1 MWSRRST
8 RSRQRALQKDGER
21 GGHGYRMRR
30 AFINDIG
37 LMTIEFSSRIR
48 PTQDVL
54 VRELDG
60 EAVLLNL
67 DSESYYGL
75 NQVGARMWA
84 LVMESDS
91 IQAAYEVLANEYEV
105 EAKTLKDDL
114 RTQIEEWIEHGLAH
128 IDIE

>member
-1 MWSRRST
+1 
-8 RSRQRALQKDGER
+8 
-21 GGHGYRMRR
+21 
-30 AFINDIG
+30 
-37 LMTIEFSSRIR
+37 MTIEFSSRIR
-48 PTQDVL
+48 PAQDVL

-75 NQVGARMWA
+75 NQVGTRMWA

-91 IQAAYEVLANEYEV
+91 IQAAYEELANEYEV

-114 RTQIEEWIEHGLAH
+114 RVQIEEWIEHGLAR
-128 IDIE
+128 IDGE

>member
-1 MWSRRST
+1 
-8 RSRQRALQKDGER
+8 
-21 GGHGYRMRR
+21 
-30 AFINDIG
+30 
-37 LMTIEFSSRIR
+37 MTIEFSSRIR
-48 PTQDVL
+48 PAQDVL

-91 IQAAYEVLANEYEV
+91 IQAAYEVLASEYEV
-105 EAKTLKDDL
+105 EANTLIDDL
-114 RTQIEEWIEHGLAH
+114 RTQIEEWIDHGLAR
-128 IDIE
+128 IDGE

>member
-1 MWSRRST
+1 
-8 RSRQRALQKDGER
+8 
-21 GGHGYRMRR
+21 
-30 AFINDIG
+30 
-37 LMTIEFSSRIR
+37 MTIEFSSRIR
-48 PTQDVL
+48 PAQDVL

-91 IQAAYEVLANEYEV
+91 IQAAYEALANEYEV
-105 EAKTLKDDL
+105 EAKTLRDDL
-114 RTQIEEWIEHGLAH
+114 RAQIEEWIEHGLAR
-128 IDIE
+128 IDGE